1 LEEKLEEAN
10 VHWLMHSLIRD
21 FEGYQK
27 KPNVF
32 INQIPNESILT
43 HKDLLAETMKRIVD
57 ENGGGDN
64 NKLFPDF
71 CKPTFDL
78 TLNFPEFMSYA
89 LRNKEGIKAWIIK
102 PVNFSNAMGISISD
116 DLSEIVRLREQS
128 IPLIA
133 QEYVSRPLLFKR
145 SDLGDIKVKFD
156 VRWMVWV
163 SSVKPLKLYVSKI
176 AWPRFGNKE
185 WSMENFHE
193 FEKHMSYQAADRGGE
208 MLTYDWNKWD
218 EDFCENTGSK
228 MSWAEVRDETYKV
241 IKKLLE
247 EVVREDVPK
256 GLGHYGRSRAHY
268 GLDII
273 YEVKNDKVQPIILEC
288 NFNPDCT
295 RIVKKA
301 EGKYSYENYYNHMFD
316 TLFIDDSL
324 HKDYVEKL
332 C

>member
-1 LEEKLEEAN
+1 
-10 VHWLMHSLIRD
+10 
-21 FEGYQK
+21 
-27 KPNVF
+27 
-32 INQIPNESILT
+32 
-43 HKDLLAETMKRIVD
+43 MKRIKN
-57 ENGGGDN
+57 EKNPEI
-64 NKLFPDF
+64 FPKF

-78 TLNFPEFMSYA
+78 TTNFSEFLSYA
-89 LRNKEGIKAWIIK
+89 ISEKTEAWIIK
-102 PVNFSNAMGISISD
+102 PVNLSNAMGITVTKN
-116 DLSEIVRLREQS
+116 LNEIVRLREQS

-145 SDLGDIKVKFD
+145 GEIQVKFD
-156 VRWMVWV
+156 IRWMVWL
-163 SSVKPLKLYVSKI
+163 SSVKPLKLYISKI
-176 AWPRFGNKE
+176 AWPRFATKNWE
-185 WSMENFHE
+185 MSDFHE

-208 MLTYDWNKWD
+208 MLTYDWDKWE

-241 IKKLLE
+241 IKKLFE
-247 EVVREDVPK
+247 EAVREDVPK

-273 YEVKNDKVQPIILEC
+273 YEVKNDKVQPVILEC